1 MTGKNDS
8 DFGNSACFQKLRKR
22 IENDLRKSEQE
33 KIAILD
39 SLMEHV
45 IYHDR
50 EMRILW
56 ANSAACESVQL
67 KREDLIGCN
76 CYEVW
81 SDRQSPCEDCP
92 VIKARETGR
101 LQVIEKMTP
110 DGRWWYIQGHS
121 VRDSNGRVAGM
132 TEIALDITKR
142 KHAESA
148 IRKAKDELEIKVE
161 ERTAELAEV
170 NRKLRQEIEVRKKT
184 EKELQAS
191 EMLLSS
197 TFDAL
202 QDLVIVID
210 SDLRVVTSN
219 WKDHAYISGKERR
232 KHPHCYT
239 AFMRRKT
246 PCEDCHTREVFATG
260 EIKVFEQ
267 TNPLVGQTSEVQVV
281 PIFDDQK
288 KVAMVVEHLRN
299 ITDRK
304 QAEKA
309 LIGSEFRYH
318 ELFNHM
324 SNGVAVYQA
333 ANDGEDFIFVDIN
346 KAAESIDDIKRET
359 LIGESLLKTYPGL
372 KEFGFF
378 DILQRVWRTGKAEYH
393 PISFYQDDRISGWR
407 ENYIYRLPSGEIV
420 SVFEDIT
427 ERKQMEQTLRES
439 QQRFKSIFENAP
451 IGFYRTTPDG
461 QILDANPALIQ
472 MLGYASFEELSAV
485 NLETHDYHPEY
496 PRHRFRKLIERD
508 GEIKGMESFWKRPD
522 NTLAYIRKNAR
533 AVRDA
538 GGKIVCFEGTVEDI
552 SDQKQAEEQI
562 RNLSQQLIKAQEDE
576 RQMISRELH
585 DRVAQDL
592 STLKL
597 GLDTLYDNE
606 PTASP
611 EVQQKILTLSER
623 IQNSIRTVRD
633 LSYDLRLSGLD
644 DMGLIPALSMYCEEF
659 AEKSGLKVDF
669 RAIGVSALKL
679 DFDTEMNLYRLIQ
692 EGLNNIRKHA
702 AASLAT
708 VKLVGAYP
716 NIILRIEDDG
726 QGFDIE
732 ERART
737 ADNEK
742 RMGLRSMAERASLMQ
757 GEMTIQSKP
766 MKGTRIIIKFPC
778 QENKCGSKENHIDR

>member
-8 DFGNSACFQKLRKR
+8 DFGNSASFQKLRKR
-22 IENDLRKSEQE
+22 VENDLRKSEQE

-56 ANSAACESVQL
+56 ANSAACESVHM
-67 KREDLIGCN
+67 KREDLIGRN

-81 SDRQSPCEDCP
+81 SDRRSPCEDCP

-101 LQVIEKMTP
+101 LQMAEKMTP
-110 DGRWWYIQGHS
+110 DGRWWYIQAHS
-121 VRDSNGRVAGM
+121 VGDSNGHVAGT
-132 TEIALDITKR
+132 TEIALDITERKR
-142 KHAESA
+142 AEGA
-148 IRKAKDELEIKVE
+148 VRKAKDELEIKVE
-161 ERTAELAEV
+161 ERTTELAEAV
-170 NRKLRQEIEVRKKT
+170 EKLRQEIEVRKKT

-210 SDLRVVTSN
+210 NDLRVVTSN
-219 WKDHAYISGKERR
+219 WKDHAYISEKERQEN
-232 KHPHCYT
+232 PYCYT
-239 AFMRRKT
+239 AFMQRKT

-267 TNPLVGQTSEVQVV
+267 TNPLDGQTREIQVV
-281 PIFDDQK
+281 PIFDGRK

-299 ITDRK
+299 ITERK
-304 QAEKA
+304 RAEKA
-309 LIGSEFRYH
+309 LIGSEFRYR

-333 ANDGEDFIFVDIN
+333 VDNGEDFIIVDLN
-346 KAAESIDDIKRET
+346 KAGERIDHLKRED
-359 LIGESLLKTYPGL
+359 LIGKSLLEMYPGVQ
-372 KEFGFF
+372 KFG
-378 DILQRVWRTGKAEYH
+378 LSEVLERVWRTGKAEYH
-393 PISFYQDDRISGWR
+393 PVSFYQDGRISGWR
-407 ENYIYRLPSGEIV
+407 ENYVYRLPSGEIV
-420 SVFEDIT
+420 SVFEDI
-427 ERKQMEQTLRES
+427 
-439 QQRFKSIFENAP
+439 
-451 IGFYRTTPDG
+451 
-461 QILDANPALIQ
+461 
-472 MLGYASFEELSAV
+472 
-485 NLETHDYHPEY
+485 
-496 PRHRFRKLIERD
+496 
-508 GEIKGMESFWKRPD
+508 
-522 NTLAYIRKNAR
+522 
-533 AVRDA
+533 
-538 GGKIVCFEGTVEDI
+538 

-562 RNLSQQLIKAQEDE
+562 RSLSRQLIKAQEDE

-592 STLKL
+592 STLKI
-597 GLDTLYDNE
+597 GLDTLYHNE
-606 PTASP
+606 QTVSP
-611 EVQQKILTLSER
+611 DVQKKILEFSKI
-623 IQNSIRTVRD
+623 IQNPIRAVRD
-633 LSYDLRLSGLD
+633 LSYELHLPGLNG
-644 DMGLIPALSMYCEEF
+644 MGLIPALSMYCEEF

-669 RAIGVSALKL
+669 LATGVSALRL
-679 DFDTEMNLYRLIQ
+679 NFDTEMNLYRLIQ

-726 QGFDIE
+726 KGFDLE

-737 ADNEK
+737 ADSEK
-742 RMGLRSMAERASLMQ
+742 RMGLRSMAERVSLMQ
-757 GEMTIQSKP
+757 GEMTIQSQP
-766 MKGTRIIIKFPC
+766 MKGTQIIIKFPF
-778 QENKCGSKENHIDR
+778 QENKRGSKENHIDR

>member
-1 MTGKNDS
+1 
-8 DFGNSACFQKLRKR
+8 
-22 IENDLRKSEQE
+22 
-33 KIAILD
+33 
-39 SLMEHV
+39 
-45 IYHDR
+45 
-50 EMRILW
+50 
-56 ANSAACESVQL
+56 
-67 KREDLIGCN
+67 
-76 CYEVW
+76 
-81 SDRQSPCEDCP
+81 
-92 VIKARETGR
+92 
-101 LQVIEKMTP
+101 
-110 DGRWWYIQGHS
+110 
-121 VRDSNGRVAGM
+121 
-132 TEIALDITKR
+132 
-142 KHAESA
+142 
-148 IRKAKDELEIKVE
+148 
-161 ERTAELAEV
+161 
-170 NRKLRQEIEVRKKT
+170 
-184 EKELQAS
+184 
-191 EMLLSS
+191 MLLSS

-219 WKDHAYISGKERR
+219 WKGHAYISEKERR
-232 KHPHCYT
+232 EHPHCHT

-522 NTLAYIRKNAR
+522 NTLAYIRENAR

-562 RNLSQQLIKAQEDE
+562 RSLSQQLIKAQEDE